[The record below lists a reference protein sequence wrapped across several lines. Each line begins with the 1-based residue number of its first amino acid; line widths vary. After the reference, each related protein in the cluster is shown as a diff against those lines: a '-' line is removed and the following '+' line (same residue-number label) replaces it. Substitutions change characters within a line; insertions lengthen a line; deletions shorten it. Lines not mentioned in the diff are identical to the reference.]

1 MNATHMRKTGFAAGV
16 SWRPRQAPGV
26 LLTLALCAA
35 PGLAAA
41 DCHRGTFAE
50 QRFVERFVFPG
61 ARTVGVVAEGECEA
75 ASIGS
80 YGLRIYSGNDPRFPT
95 DDFIAGLVRPR
106 DGAVEGVDFHDVD
119 GDGKGDIVVTI
130 RNVGSAGF
138 LSGDAF
144 RYRDGA
150 LTLLATVGRDTDLR
164 SNADVLRAL
173 RRRLAAPAR

>member
-1 MNATHMRKTGFAAGV
+1 MNAPHMRKTGFATGV
-16 SWRPRQAPGV
+16 FRRPGKALDA
-26 LLTLALCAA
+26 LLALALCAA
-35 PGLAAA
+35 PGQAAA

-50 QRFVERFVFPG
+50 RRFVERFVFPD

-119 GDGKGDIVVTI
+119 DDGKGDIVVTI
-130 RNVGSAGF
+130 RSAGSAGF

-150 LTLLATVGRDTDLR
+150 LTLLATVGRDTDLH
-164 SNADVLRAL
+164 SNADVLQAL

>member
-1 MNATHMRKTGFAAGV
+1 MPKPGPDRERGPER
-16 SWRPRQAPGV
+16 RPGKALGA
-26 LLTLALCAA
+26 LLALALCAA
-35 PGLAAA
+35 PGQAAA

-50 QRFVERFVFPG
+50 RRFVERFVFPD

-106 DGAVEGVDFHDVD
+106 DGAVEGVNFHDVD
-119 GDGKGDIVVTI
+119 DDGKGDIVVTI
-130 RNVGSAGF
+130 RSAGSAGF

-150 LTLLATVGRDTDLR
+150 LTLLATVGRDTDLH
-164 SNADVLRAL
+164 SNADVLQAL

>member
-1 MNATHMRKTGFAAGV
+1 MNPTHMRKTGFATGV
-16 SWRPRQAPGV
+16 FRRPGKALGA
-26 LLTLALCAA
+26 LLALALCAA
-35 PGLAAA
+35 PGQAAA

-50 QRFVERFVFPG
+50 RRFVERFVFPD

-106 DGAVEGVDFHDVD
+106 DGAVEGVNFHDVD
-119 GDGKGDIVVTI
+119 DDGKGDIVVTI
-130 RNVGSAGF
+130 RSAGSAGF

-150 LTLLATVGRDTDLR
+150 LTLLATVGRDTDLH
-164 SNADVLRAL
+164 SNADVLQAL

>member
-1 MNATHMRKTGFAAGV
+1 MPKPGPERERGPER
-16 SWRPRQAPGV
+16 RPGKALGA
-26 LLTLALCAA
+26 LLALALCAA
-35 PGLAAA
+35 PGQAAA

-50 QRFVERFVFPG
+50 RRFVERFVFPD

-119 GDGKGDIVVTI
+119 DDGKGDIVVTI
-130 RNVGSAGF
+130 RSAGSAGF

-150 LTLLATVGRDTDLR
+150 LTLLATVGRDTDLH
-164 SNADVLRAL
+164 SNADVLQAL